1 MTPTQIYGYIAAALF
16 ILGIFTAQ
24 YIIIQKQKT
33 TIADLNT
40 EVAYNE
46 ITIEKTKNSNEELKK
61 EILISNESLS
71 KISVDLDKAKQS
83 LDEWK
88 SKKPEIRYEVI
99 YQIREVKSNDCNTTK
114 NVLDSIRNLDYSR
127 L

>member
-16 ILGIFTAQ
+16 ILGIFTTQ
-24 YIIIQKQKT
+24 YIIIQKQNT

-40 EVAYNE
+40 EVAYSE
-46 ITIEKTKNSNEELKK
+46 FIIEKTKNSNEELKK

-99 YQIREVKSNDCNTTK
+99 YKIREQKSNDCNTTK

>member
-24 YIIIQKQKT
+24 YIIIQKQNT
-33 TIADLNT
+33 AIADLNT
-40 EVAYNE
+40 EVAYKE
-46 ITIEKTKNSNEELKK
+46 IAIDKFKYSNEELKRV
-61 EILISNESLS
+61 IHVSNEKLS
-71 KISVDLDKAKQS
+71 KISVDLDKARQS

-88 SKKPEIRYEVI
+88 AKKPEIRYEVI
-99 YQIREVKSNDCNTTK
+99 YKIREQKSNDCNTTK

>member
-16 ILGIFTAQ
+16 ILGIFTTQ
-24 YIIIQKQKT
+24 YIIIQKQNT

-40 EVAYNE
+40 EVAYSE
-46 ITIEKTKNSNEELKK
+46 IIIEKTKNSNEELKK

-99 YQIREVKSNDCNTTK
+99 YKIREQKSNDCNTTK

>member
-1 MTPTQIYGYIAAALF
+1 MAPTQIYGYIAAALF